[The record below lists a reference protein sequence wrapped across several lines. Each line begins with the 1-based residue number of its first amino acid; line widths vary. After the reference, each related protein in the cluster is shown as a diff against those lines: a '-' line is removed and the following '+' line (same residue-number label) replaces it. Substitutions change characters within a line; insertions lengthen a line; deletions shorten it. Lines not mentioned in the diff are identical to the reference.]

1 MRRVKKQILS
11 DQIHFLLLIFSEN
24 PTCISY
30 SAADVILTTLLI
42 TCVIHPIISIYAI
55 AIFLFTR
62 FNRHAL
68 NPNFTKS
75 RQASQRSRRRKL
87 FTEKKSF
94 SASAMFCCQLDH
106 VFRWVG
112 VIKTSLFRITVL
124 DRILGISIQMG
135 EESLFLISVG
145 YWCNIWLMISVMSKN
160 KKNDRHTLY
169 VHHHDHM
176 HKPCSLWSCT
186 AKWVDY

>member
-1 MRRVKKQILS
+1 MRRVKKQIQFS

-94 SASAMFCCQLDH
+94 CNVLLSVRSCFPLSWRYKD
-106 VFRWVG
+106 
-112 VIKTSLFRITVL
+112 VII
-124 DRILGISIQMG
+124 
-135 EESLFLISVG
+135 
-145 YWCNIWLMISVMSKN
+145 
-160 KKNDRHTLY
+160 
-169 VHHHDHM
+169 
-176 HKPCSLWSCT
+176 
-186 AKWVDY
+186 

>member
-1 MRRVKKQILS
+1 MHI
-11 DQIHFLLLIFSEN
+11 IFSCWCN
-24 PTCISY
+24 SY
-30 SAADVILTTLLI
+30 HTLLI

-68 NPNFTKS
+68 IPTLPNPVKRLREADEGNCLQRKS
-75 RQASQRSRRRKL
+75 P
-87 FTEKKSF
+87 
-94 SASAMFCCQLDH
+94 SAMFCCQLDH

-160 KKNDRHTLY
+160 KKMIGTPYMFITMIICINHVHYDRVLQNE
-169 VHHHDHM
+169 
-176 HKPCSLWSCT
+176 WIIN
-186 AKWVDY
+186 KWKHGWCILKNYIC